1 MRPLKTTQEEHVDV
15 RIGVTHTP
23 KEVEVA
29 LAEGTSAEDVRQVV
43 DAALNGGETLW
54 LTDRRGRQVCVP
66 TSKLAYVEIGSP
78 DTDRRVGFGG

>member
-1 MRPLKTTQEEHVDV
+1 MDI
-15 RIGVTHTP
+15 RIGVIHTP

-29 LAEGTSAEDVRQVV
+29 LGEDTSPADVRQLV

-66 TSKLAYVEIGSP
+66 TSKLAYVEIGTP
-78 DTDRRVGFGG
+78 DAERRVGFGG